1 MMKYNKIIY
10 LTSLLF
16 AAITTFIFFFFH
28 YFKNITLW
36 EHFLVPL
43 IFFTPII
50 VGIHNEIKFSEINL
64 ITILGFVIGNII
76 ASFLDGNNI
85 WPISLVIWF
94 IISIPAIVG
103 LNLISMLIKKI
114 RKS

>member
-16 AAITTFIFFFFH
+16 AAITTFIFFFFGST
-28 YFKNITLW
+28 NTTLW
-36 EHFLVPL
+36 ETFLVPL

-64 ITILGFVIGNII
+64 ITILGFVIGHII
-76 ASFLDGNNI
+76 ASFLDGNSI

-94 IISIPAIVG
+94 ITSIPAIVG
-103 LNLISMLIKKI
+103 LNLISMLIKKT